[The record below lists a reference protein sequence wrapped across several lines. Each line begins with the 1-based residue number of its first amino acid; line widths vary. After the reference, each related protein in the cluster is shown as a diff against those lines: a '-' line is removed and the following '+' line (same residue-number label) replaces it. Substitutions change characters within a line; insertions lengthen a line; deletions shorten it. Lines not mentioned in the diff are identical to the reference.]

1 MNRKV
6 LITGGAGYIGSHL
19 CKRLAAEG
27 WEPVTF
33 DNLSTG
39 NAWAVRWGPLCQG
52 DLLDETALAEAFE
65 THRPAAV
72 MHLAALSSV
81 AGSMQDPELY
91 YRVNLQ
97 GTINLL
103 AAMRRAEVRQVIF
116 SSTASVYGA
125 PQRTPIPE
133 GHPLHPINPYGN
145 SKLMAERLLFDFE
158 RSHGIASV
166 SLRFFN
172 AAGADG
178 AGELGEQRSG
188 ETHLIPLALEVALG
202 RRAAL
207 DLFGRDYR
215 TPDGSCIRDY
225 VHVEDIAAAHIR
237 ALDYLRRGGLGIAL
251 NLGSDAGFSVL
262 EVIEGLRR
270 ITGAKI
276 PLVERPRR
284 AGDPDE
290 LVSDSSAARE
300 ILGWRPER
308 SDLDSILGSA
318 WAWAKSRSAAVS

>member
-19 CKRLAAEG
+19 SKRLAAEG
-27 WEPVTF
+27 WEPVVF

-39 NAWAVRWGPLCQG
+39 NAWALKWGAFHEG
-52 DLLDETALAEAFE
+52 DLLDEASLDRVFAAQ
-65 THRPAAV
+65 RPAAV
-72 MHLAALSSV
+72 MHLAALSAVSE
-81 AGSMQDPELY
+81 SMRDPGLY

-97 GTINLL
+97 GTLNLL
-103 AAMRRAEVRQVIF
+103 GAMRRAEVPHIVF

-125 PQRTPIPE
+125 PQKTPIPE

-145 SKLMAERLLFDFE
+145 SKLMAERILFDFE
-158 RSHGIASV
+158 RSHGISSV
-166 SLRFFN
+166 ALRYFN
-172 AAGADG
+172 AAGADSQ
-178 AGELGEQRSG
+178 GELGEQRVG
-188 ETHLIPLALEVALG
+188 ETHLIPRALEVALG
-202 RRAAL
+202 RRDSL
-207 DLFGRDYR
+207 ELYGTDYR

-225 VHVEDIAAAHIR
+225 VHVEDIAAAHIQ
-237 ALDYLRRGGLGIAL
+237 ALAYLQRGGHGIAL

-262 EVIEGLRR
+262 QVIEALRR
-270 ITGAKI
+270 ITGTRL

-284 AGDPDE
+284 PGDPDE

-308 SDLDSILGSA
+308 SELDSIIASA
-318 WAWAKSRSAAVS
+318 WAWAKSRA